1 MDKWLFCKVEVAKYR
16 KIAPFYVLYSTLY
29 CIVLKNV
36 LILCRYSLTFTIK
49 YISHEKNVSF
59 F

>member
-1 MDKWLFCKVEVAKYR
+1 MDKWLFCKVEVAKCR
-16 KIAPFYVLYSTLY
+16 KMIQFYMFYSTLY

-36 LILCRYSLTFTIK
+36 LILCRYSPTFTIK